1 MKLHP
6 LSAVLR
12 GLQRGVLAASFVF
25 FIFGIGSGALSNVVD
40 LPIDLV
46 FVLFPLAFLAGLGHQ
61 IAYYYRFEYELTPD
75 TFDIASGVF
84 GRQEREIPYRRVQ
97 NVDITESIFHRL
109 VGVAVVS
116 IETAGGSETEGQLN
130 FVGADEARR
139 IQREIRE
146 RRAAARGETRS
157 GDTAADADAAA
168 TADAGDDVPGDATT
182 GTTPGDGATGVGE
195 PDELGRADET
205 DDFGTPSLIFALS
218 STELVLLSLASFRAA
233 SILVFVVGL
242 PVAQDALL
250 SLVSGVVG
258 VPVDP
263 GTIGETPD
271 LAFLTALIGL
281 VFVALGT
288 WLVSAG
294 LTFVEYYNFTLGRL
308 GEDLVYERGL
318 LQRYSGSIPTDKVQT
333 LTIEENVLM
342 RWLGYAGLTVET
354 AGYSPGQSNSGGA
367 QSAIPLAA
375 RDRTMS
381 LARDLEPFGE
391 LEFTRPP
398 KRARRRYA
406 VRYALAVAAL
416 TGALWIVAQF
426 VAGFTLW
433 YVPAGLLVAVP
444 VAAHYKW
451 KHRGYHVGEE
461 QFVVRNGFWR
471 RQTRVVP
478 YYRLQTVIRSRSLF
492 QRRLG
497 LAHLTADTAT
507 SSLLGRQ
514 DATAYDIDADEA
526 ARIYDTGRDRLQT
539 SIRER
544 GSTAG

>member
-25 FIFGIGSGALSNVVD
+25 FIFGIGSGALTGVVD

-61 IAYYYRFEYELTPD
+61 IAYYYRFDYELTPD

-109 VGVAVVS
+109 VGVAVVN

-130 FVGADEARR
+130 FVSADEARR

-146 RRAAARGETRS
+146 RRATARGETRS
-157 GDTAADADAAA
+157 GDAAADAEAAD
-168 TADAGDDVPGDATT
+168 TAETGEPTFGDATT
-182 GTTPGDGATGVGE
+182 GTTPGEGGAGVGE
-195 PDELGRADET
+195 SVEVDGEAA

-250 SLVSGVVG
+250 GLISGVVG

-271 LAFLTALIGL
+271 LAFLTALVGL
-281 VFVALGT
+281 GFVVLGT

-308 GEDLVYERGL
+308 GDDLVYERGL

-342 RWLGYAGLTVET
+342 RRLGYAGLTVET

-375 RDRTMS
+375 RARTMS
-381 LARDLEPFGE
+381 LARDLEPFGD
-391 LEFTRPP
+391 LAFTRPP

-406 VRYALAVAAL
+406 ARYTMAVVGL
-416 TGALWIVAQF
+416 TGALWLVAQF

-433 YVPAGLLVAVP
+433 YLPAVLLVAVP
-444 VAAHYKW
+444 AAAHYKW

-514 DATAYDIDADEA
+514 DATAYDIDAEAA
-526 ARIYDTGRDRLQT
+526 ARIYDTGRERLQA
-539 SIRER
+539 SVRER
-544 GSTAG
+544 GSTAA

>member
-25 FIFGIGSGALSNVVD
+25 FIFGIGSGALSGVVD

-97 NVDITESIFHRL
+97 NVDITESIFHRI
-109 VGVAVVS
+109 VGVAVVNV
-116 IETAGGSETEGQLN
+116 ETAGGSETEGQLN

-157 GDTAADADAAA
+157 SDTTADPAAEGPAAAGEPSPGDTAGSPSGTEGTGVAEPGATVGGADAA
-168 TADAGDDVPGDATT
+168 DDY
-182 GTTPGDGATGVGE
+182 
-195 PDELGRADET
+195 
-205 DDFGTPSLIFALS
+205 TPSLVFALS

-250 SLVSGVVG
+250 GLVSGVVG

-271 LAFLTALIGL
+271 IAFLSALVGL
-281 VFVALGT
+281 AFVALGT

-294 LTFVEYYNFTLGRL
+294 LTFVEYYDFTLGRL

-333 LTIEENVLM
+333 LTIEENALM
-342 RWLGYAGLTVET
+342 RQLGYAGLTVET

-367 QSAIPLAA
+367 QSAIPLASRERA
-375 RDRTMS
+375 FS
-381 LARDLEPFGE
+381 LARDLEAFGE
-391 LEFTRPP
+391 LSFRRPP
-398 KRARRRYA
+398 KVARRRYA
-406 VRYALAVAAL
+406 VRYGLVVLGA
-416 TGALWIVAQF
+416 TGALWGVAQA
-426 VAGFTLW
+426 VSGFTLW
-433 YVPAGLLVAVP
+433 YLPLALLAVVP

-451 KHRGYHVGEE
+451 KHRGYHVGDE
-461 QFVVRNGFWR
+461 QFVVRSGFWR

-478 YYRLQTVIRSRSLF
+478 YYRLQTVVRSRSVF

-507 SSLLGRQ
+507 SSMFGRR
-514 DATAYDIDADEA
+514 DATAYDIDAEA
-526 ARIYDTGRDRLQT
+526 AERIYETGRERLQASLGVGT
-539 SIRER
+539 
-544 GSTAG
+544 